1 MDNCNGTD
9 YINSN
14 TNGIIDDYTLNPSDP
29 SFQPDLEAGT
39 NFTTAV
45 TSFEISNNSQEQLID
60 NRTDNSTLP
69 NQNSL

>member
-1 MDNCNGTD
+1 MDNCNETD
-9 YINSN
+9 NINSN
-14 TNGIIDDYTLNPSDP
+14 MNGIIDDYTLNPSDL
-29 SFQPDLEAGT
+29 SFQPVLAAGT

-45 TSFEISNNSQEQLID
+45 TSFEISNNSQEHLID